1 MSSQSAL
8 GNSCLFT
15 SDPLSLSPS
24 TWICCIFFP
33 PRLHFPIFVFGSNIF
48 SVCKIH
54 CWVFQRP
61 SGCETNRKTP
71 WLMQGRGRRSR
82 NAFQI
87 DSFFR
92 VLARV
97 HMCSYVFVH
106 AWSSFLFFSLFFN
119 CLCVEWLPVWACC
132 EASEPNHFPPLILS
146 RCSSPA
152 QCSPAAIQFR
162 QIPTGIQLKFLPNN
176 QLSEALQTACLQ
188 LSSRDPS
195 VIWKWG
201 YAAAELWDFFN
212 FSEFLKKHNIL
223 LMFLFNKT
231 FIAVWVFFWFDQM
244 RKVV

>member
-1 MSSQSAL
+1 MD
-8 GNSCLFT
+8 LFFKT
-15 SDPLSLSPS
+15 STFSDNLNF
-24 TWICCIFFP
+24 W
-33 PRLHFPIFVFGSNIF
+33 LHFPVFVFGSNIF

-54 CWVFQRP
+54 CRVSQRP

-106 AWSSFLFFSLFFN
+106 AWSSFLLFFFTG
-119 CLCVEWLPVWACC
+119 CVLNDFLFELVVRLQ
-132 EASEPNHFPPLILS
+132 SQTIFFPLILS

-188 LSSRDPS
+188 RSFRDPS

-212 FSEFLKKHNIL
+212 FSELLKKHKSL
-223 LMFLFNKT
+223 LIFCTIKLFYPFVFFLFWPDEKSCVT
-231 FIAVWVFFWFDQM
+231 D
-244 RKVV
+244 